1 LLRILTVIGHGDPGG
16 PLGGGDP
23 SLQDTLQPVTINK
36 RERDGISL
44 RQMKISMVTIVKKT
58 QPVLYPIYICM
69 LLYDGRY
76 MSRSGISVQWLNI
89 CKCRLDIKQVVFSLQ
104 WLPWIFSSVV
114 VKFRPFLA
122 Y

>member
-1 LLRILTVIGHGDPGG
+1 MSYHCKYSYQIGPPLYKGPYGTLLLITVSIMYSWTSSWGALGHV
-16 PLGGGDP
+16 
-23 SLQDTLQPVTINK
+23 THVAKPVTINK
-36 RERDGISL
+36 RERDGILL

-89 CKCRLDIKQVVFSLQ
+89 S
-104 WLPWIFSSVV
+104 
-114 VKFRPFLA
+114 